1 MKGWVE
7 VFRVGKHTDSGGN
20 TREWTEQD
28 LETIVSKYDPANH
41 EAPAV
46 IGHPK
51 DNAPAYAWVEGLK
64 SEAGSLWA
72 KFKQIVPEFAEGV
85 ESGLWKKRSIALYPD
100 MSLRHVGFLGAQ
112 PPAIKGLKDIEFASG
127 EELMTI
133 EFSETE
139 PKDDDAEAKIKA
151 LEAQLATS
159 KEAVQLLEAKFAE
172 AQATV
177 LSEEEARKKLQS
189 DIAAIRNESRVKERE
204 LYIDSLIAQ
213 GRITPAMRQS
223 AIDLVSIADAVGIYT
238 FAEGDA
244 PAIQKVEQFFSSL
257 PKVIEFGETS
267 ASYSAGDVDLSDP
280 KAIAAK
286 AVEFKESEA
295 AAGRTIS
302 ISQAVSHIT
311 KGANHG

>member
-51 DNAPAYAWVEGLK
+51 DNAPAYAWVEELK
-64 SEAGSLWA
+64 TEAGSLWA

-127 EELMTI
+127 DECMTI

-139 PKDDDAEAKIKA
+139 PKENDAEAKIKA
-151 LEAQLATS
+151 LEAALAAS
-159 KEAVQLLEAKFAE
+159 KEASQLLEAKFAE
-172 AQATV
+172 ASGTA
-177 LSEEEARKKLQS
+177 LSAEEARKKLES
-189 DIAAIRNESRVKERE
+189 ELTAIRNETRAKERDVF
-204 LYIDSLIAQ
+204 IDTIIAQ
-213 GRITPAMRQS
+213 GKLPPALRQM
-223 AIDLVSIADAVGIYT
+223 AIDMVSIADAVGMYT

-244 PAIQKVEQFFSSL
+244 PATQKVEQFFSSL
-257 PKVIEFGETS
+257 PKVIEFGEHVPGMS
-267 ASYSAGDVDLSDP
+267 GGQVDSEDP
-280 KAIAAK
+280 KALASAAL
-286 AVEFKESEA
+286 EFQEA
-295 AAGRTIS
+295 EKKAGRVIS
-302 ISQAVSHIT
+302 ISQAVHHV
-311 KGANHG
+311 KGANNG